1 MYDFKPL
8 LRDTALTRLTYSAL
22 FFKYNAPR
30 INEMTVST
38 YRSNSRIFAIK
49 TAVQYLKYIF
59 RKRGAG
65 EWLKTFSNTVFK
77 QHFGKKNLKSI
88 LTGKVRK
95 QFQTR
100 AFTDTV

>member
-1 MYDFKPL
+1 M
-8 LRDTALTRLTYSAL
+8 
-22 FFKYNAPR
+22 
-30 INEMTVST
+30 
-38 YRSNSRIFAIK
+38 
-49 TAVQYLKYIF
+49 F

-100 AFTDTV
+100 AFTDTAHGGAPYS